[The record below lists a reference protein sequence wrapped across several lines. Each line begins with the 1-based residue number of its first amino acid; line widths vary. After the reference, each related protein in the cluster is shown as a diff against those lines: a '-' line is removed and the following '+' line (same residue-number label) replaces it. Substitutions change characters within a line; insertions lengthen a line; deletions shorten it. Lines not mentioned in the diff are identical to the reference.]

1 MPHDLHTFIIFFL
14 LVLDLTLLLEQS
26 ALRFF
31 ASCAAATVVVAAQR
45 DRQTDRERERDREKQ
60 IGTVVY
66 MTVRH
71 DKRGRSRDIFS
82 LATIRLYKRSSTFV
96 ELPIL
101 VEELSNVGLPDTLK
115 KYYSEPVEHEAKS
128 IVAGP
133 TFIQF
138 LNKLFRT
145 QIAAGDILQFESDSQ
160 DKYFMF
166 SLTGTWDEIIKLQ

>member
-1 MPHDLHTFIIFFL
+1 MIYILLSYHIFPSYSYS
-14 LVLDLTLLLEQS
+14 LLLEQS

-31 ASCAAATVVVAAQR
+31 ASCAATTVAAAAQT
-45 DRQTDRERERDREKQ
+45 DRQTERQ

-71 DKRGRSRDIFS
+71 DKRSRSRDIFS